1 MKKIINQLLNLFGY
15 SITRKK
21 NFEKIYRT
29 LDTTIRNLI
38 KKESPIM
45 IDVGAHEGE
54 TINRFRKLFKSPI
67 IHSFEPQNKC
77 FKLLKK
83 FEDENT
89 FVNNYGLGDKKEIK
103 KIKNEIA
110 HRSAEA
116 R

>member
-89 FVNNYGLGDKKEIK
+89 LVNNYGLGDKKEIK
-103 KIKNEIA
+103 KINILN
-110 HRSAEA
+110 HNSS
-116 R
+116 